1 MTYQKIDGVSYANGV
16 KLNVQDIEIWEI
28 EKSLDTLTTQIEIKK
43 IALDRLLVQR
53 DEVIVHA
60 FNNGFSAIKLGK
72 LLNLTRQR
80 IYEVVKG
87 KQPKKKFTAK
97 QRNQAIQ
104 QAIEQTVEEMNA
116 EEEKFLELQEQKLK
130 NKIKQEEE

>member
-1 MTYQKIDGVSYANGV
+1 MAYQKIDGVSYANGV

-60 FNNGFSAIKLGK
+60 FKNGFSAIKLGK
-72 LLNLTRQR
+72 LLKLTRQR
-80 IYEVVKG
+80 IYEVVKL
-87 KQPKKKFTAK
+87 A
-97 QRNQAIQ
+97 
-104 QAIEQTVEEMNA
+104 QTKE
-116 EEEKFLELQEQKLK
+116 
-130 NKIKQEEE
+130 QEEE

>member
-16 KLNVQDIEIWEI
+16 KLNVEDIEIWEI

-43 IALDRLLVQR
+43 IALDRLLQQR

-60 FNNGFSAIKLGK
+60 FDNGFSAIKLGK

-80 IYEVVKG
+80 IYEVVKL
-87 KQPKKKFTAK
+87 A
-97 QRNQAIQ
+97 
-104 QAIEQTVEEMNA
+104 QT
-116 EEEKFLELQEQKLK
+116 K
-130 NKIKQEEE
+130 KQEEE